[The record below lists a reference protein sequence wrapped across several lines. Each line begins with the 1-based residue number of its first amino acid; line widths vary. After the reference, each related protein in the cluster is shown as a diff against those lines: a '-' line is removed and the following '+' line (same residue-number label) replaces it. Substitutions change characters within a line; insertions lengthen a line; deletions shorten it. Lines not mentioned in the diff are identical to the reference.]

1 MKKLFL
7 FCVTFVFA
15 AFVGIGADN
24 SQYIYSSTNI
34 KIELNIFQNDELEK
48 LQITFEKLAKK
59 HLLPKYLKKDPNLK
73 AGYTGSFK
81 TGYVGNTS
89 KPTNGDP
96 INLDD
101 FDIDY
106 WIESDILNEEYG
118 NNLRADVDFRKILSE
133 TPGFEGLRPNKKGFS
148 IRFLPSN

>member
-7 FCVTFVFA
+7 FCVAFVFA

-59 HLLPKYLKKDPNLK
+59 TLI
-73 AGYTGSFK
+73 T
-81 TGYVGNTS
+81 
-89 KPTNGDP
+89 
-96 INLDD
+96 
-101 FDIDY
+101 
-106 WIESDILNEEYG
+106 
-118 NNLRADVDFRKILSE
+118 
-133 TPGFEGLRPNKKGFS
+133 
-148 IRFLPSN
+148 